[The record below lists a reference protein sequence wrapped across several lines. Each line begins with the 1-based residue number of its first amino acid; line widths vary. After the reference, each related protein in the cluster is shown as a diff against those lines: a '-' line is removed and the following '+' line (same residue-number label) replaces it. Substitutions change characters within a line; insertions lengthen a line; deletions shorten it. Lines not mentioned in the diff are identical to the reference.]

1 MLVMVSNSKFYRY
14 LAARRCLHLST
25 ASFLVDYIV
34 FDSGTAHFHT
44 VGTCAPGRVL
54 NVELHVNGV
63 QGLRVGGANVPRS
76 PVGRRLQ
83 ANLYRIRIWLQRR
96 LHVEW
101 N

>member
-1 MLVMVSNSKFYRY
+1 MVRNSKFYKY

-25 ASFLVDYIV
+25 ASLVVDYIV
-34 FDSGTAHFHT
+34 LDSGTAHFYT
-44 VGTCAPGRVL
+44 VGTRAPAWVL
-54 NVELHVNGV
+54 DVEMRANGV
-63 QGLRVGGANVPRS
+63 QGLRVCGANVPRS

-96 LHVEW
+96 LYVKW